1 MSHKASAEDVTHSA
15 FKPFQFTFCR
25 ASVLTNGMQLLAISG
40 LSVESS
46 QLHQQGL
53 YWLACDAAEDAS
65 LLCRQVVEGMPDNAR
80 AALIADAQAMDDVL
94 GALDATR
101 GPAELALY
109 EANSQATR
117 YLVEDLPRL
126 DARGRVL
133 VLLAPAHAWADTEV
147 EHWCNALR
155 PALLAEAAL
164 LLVVGDRAP
173 PWSSA
178 CAFSTSASTAWGRCT
193 AAKVGCATCSISG
206 ATRLAKQPPGTWS

>member
-133 VLLAPAHAWADTEV
+133 VSKIGRAHV
-147 EHWCNALR
+147 
-155 PALLAEAAL
+155 
-164 LLVVGDRAP
+164 
-173 PWSSA
+173 
-178 CAFSTSASTAWGRCT
+178 
-193 AAKVGCATCSISG
+193 
-206 ATRLAKQPPGTWS
+206 